1 MLLIINTILIV
12 DIVDERS
19 SAVVFGKRNRQQDEA
34 ERSGG
39 ATDGSLNV
47 LLVICVLAAV
57 LAAGAGFWELARN
70 VTGDRMVDVS
80 INAADLTIAEV
91 GQNFEPV
98 EVAGTVAASARAYLV
113 SSLGRAAEAA
123 AAVMVAAML
132 GLVLNSA
139 RHGDP
144 FVAVNARRLR
154 WAALAAIPG
163 LSGALVA
170 SFGAMMATEEAGF
183 LPQATL
189 SFAWVFVFFILA
201 ALSEIWKVGVAMR
214 EDARLTV

>member
-1 MLLIINTILIV
+1 M
-12 DIVDERS
+12 
-19 SAVVFGKRNRQQDEA
+19 AFGKRKLQEKT
-34 ERSGG
+34 GG
-39 ATDGSLNV
+39 PSDRADGSLSV
-47 LLVICVLAAV
+47 LLAICVLAAV
-57 LAAGAGFWELARN
+57 LAAADGVWELAGN
-70 VTGDRMVDVS
+70 LTGDRVVDVS
-80 INAADLTIAEV
+80 INATDLTIDDV
-91 GQNFEPV
+91 GQDFEPA
-98 EVAGTVAASARAYLV
+98 EISGTIASSAGAYLV

-123 AAVMVAAML
+123 AAVMLAVML

-144 FVAVNARRLR
+144 FVAANARRLR

-163 LSGALVA
+163 LTGALVA
-170 SFGAMMATEEAGF
+170 SFGEMMATEEAGF

-214 EDARLTV
+214 DDARLTV